1 MIIFPFDTENFT
13 EKIILCNFANN
24 ILNFRAKRLKIKM
37 SRIQQK
43 ITLLQELSEN
53 AFDISLQA
61 GNMCLNTFCIDEEA
75 GFELSGVYG
84 LRIYELGK
92 DSKFS
97 SNSFSRRHRES

>member
-1 MIIFPFDTENFT
+1 
-13 EKIILCNFANN
+13 
-24 ILNFRAKRLKIKM
+24 M

-84 LRIYELGK
+84 LKKYKLRTRKKFGRLPGRYGQIHKYEKSVYKLGK
-92 DSKFS
+92 DSKLKFLS
-97 SNSFSRRHRES
+97 KIFSRRHRES

>member
-1 MIIFPFDTENFT
+1 
-13 EKIILCNFANN
+13 
-24 ILNFRAKRLKIKM
+24 M

-84 LRIYELGK
+84 LKKYKLRTRFGELPDAGQIHKYENSVYKLEK
-92 DSKFS
+92 DSK
-97 SNSFSRRHRES
+97 NLSF